1 MRFRKA
7 VIVVLAARRLR
18 SRQFERENNEFET
31 MSLLRRIKC
40 GLQNIQFN
48 NELLNLSN
56 SNWLAENLRK
66 AIHEQTGIFL
76 FMFSK

>member
-1 MRFRKA
+1 
-7 VIVVLAARRLR
+7 
-18 SRQFERENNEFET
+18 

-66 AIHEQTGIFL
+66 AIHEQTGNFISYIIL
-76 FMFSK
+76 SVRVEPSGDTVLKP

>member
-1 MRFRKA
+1 
-7 VIVVLAARRLR
+7 
-18 SRQFERENNEFET
+18 

-66 AIHEQTGIFL
+66 AIHEQTGNFISYFL
-76 FMFSK
+76 SRFYAFLLSVRVEPSGDTVLKP

>member
-1 MRFRKA
+1 
-7 VIVVLAARRLR
+7 
-18 SRQFERENNEFET
+18 

-66 AIHEQTGIFL
+66 AIHEQTGNFYLCFLNKKYIF
-76 FMFSK
+76 KRKTIN